1 MRGPHV
7 AIVGATGAVGQEFLS
22 VLEQRDFPIGQ
33 LKLLASSRS
42 AGKQIRY
49 RGTPF
54 AVEQLSDLVFVE
66 LPEVGATL
74 SQGEPFGVIESVKAV
89 SDLYA
94 PLSGEVVE
102 VNGDL
107 ADAPETINESC
118 YGDGWLLAVAPS
130 DAGELDTLMNAPDYA
145 QYIKERQD

>member
-1 MRGPHV
+1 MAEFELPEECFYTREDEWVRHDGTV
-7 AIVGATGAVGQEFLS
+7 AYLGVTDYAQ
-22 VLEQRDFPIGQ
+22 DQ
-33 LKLLASSRS
+33 L
-42 AGKQIRY
+42 GDI
-49 RGTPF
+49 
-54 AVEQLSDLVFVE
+54 VFVE